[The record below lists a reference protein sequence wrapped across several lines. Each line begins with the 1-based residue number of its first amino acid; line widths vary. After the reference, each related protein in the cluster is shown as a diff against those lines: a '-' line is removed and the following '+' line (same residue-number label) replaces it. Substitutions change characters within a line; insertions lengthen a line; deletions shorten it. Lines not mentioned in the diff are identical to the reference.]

1 MIPIGTKTF
10 NLRVSEKFIFLK
22 KKAKW
27 FTTKIK
33 MDGCISVLQLR
44 AIQLS
49 VFLIIFAEASRATRN
64 TQAKTLAPTAKS
76 L

>member
-1 MIPIGTKTF
+1 MFSARYFKPPKE
-10 NLRVSEKFIFLK
+10 SESES
-22 KKAKW
+22 
-27 FTTKIK
+27 T
-33 MDGCISVLQLR
+33 V

-64 TQAKTLAPTAKS
+64 SQAKTLAPTAKS